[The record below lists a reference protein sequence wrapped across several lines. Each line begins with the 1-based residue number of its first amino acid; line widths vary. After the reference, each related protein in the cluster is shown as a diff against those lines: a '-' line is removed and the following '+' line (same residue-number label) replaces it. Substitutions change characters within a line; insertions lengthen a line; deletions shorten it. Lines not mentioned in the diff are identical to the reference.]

1 MGRRGV
7 ELVTTYEP
15 SVVTKSLFD
24 AVVVKDGQSDGRL
37 ADPAGTNKGNWG
49 RVFCQCETN
58 DLLDQLIASKE
69 IPRRRGWEF
78 SGYARFRY
86 ETMTRVEM

>member
-15 SVVTKSLFD
+15 SVVTEPLFD
-24 AVVVKDGQSDGRL
+24 AAVVKDGQSDGRL
-37 ADPAGTNKGNWG
+37 ADPAGTNESNWG
-49 RVFCQCETN
+49 QVFCEPN
-58 DLLDQLIASKE
+58 DLLDQLVASKE
-69 IPRRRGWEF
+69 IPRWWGWEF

-86 ETMTRVEM
+86 ETMTHW